1 MQKAIHKLRCLRAQ
15 TGSSYPLA
23 GKCVN
28 HYVLRVFINT
38 NKTKIEGLFVA
49 QASDFGVFVFK
60 FIRKFQTPQAEA
72 CATKTLM
79 RGRIQPAPQFLL
91 ALE

>member
-49 QASDFGVFVFK
+49 QASDFG
-60 FIRKFQTPQAEA
+60 
-72 CATKTLM
+72 
-79 RGRIQPAPQFLL
+79 FLFSSSFESFNPHRL
-91 ALE
+91 KPVLPKH